1 MQAISFPKLRDDLT
15 GTMER
20 VCDAHEVVIVT
31 RENARSVVMMS
42 LEDYNSIE
50 KTTHL
55 YEKGKPKE
63 DSVQV

>member
-1 MQAISFPKLRDDLT
+1 MQAISFPKLRDDLN

-20 VCDAHEVVIVT
+20 ICDAHEVVIVT
-31 RENARSVVMMS
+31 RENARSIVMMS

-55 YEKGKPKE
+55 YEQKKPKE
-63 DSVQV
+63 EPILV